1 MRSYEIIVKIAEIKK
16 RVEEGDLL
24 SAQKVLDTMETR
36 KIKNVND
43 LNLIAKVYYENERY
57 EEAGELYHKIY
68 DKTKSRRALYQL
80 MDVLIK
86 LNEADTAEIYL
97 EQYQKIAPEDFY
109 NYVFRYK
116 IDKMKGKSFE
126 HLIGILLELKKVEY
140 TEKWAYE
147 LAKLYYKAGLEAECI
162 RECSDI
168 ILWFGEG
175 TYVEK
180 ARILRSYY
188 SGEADKDRIMEEI
201 KQRAEEVNSR
211 SYYED
216 PSQKEEELTKETS
229 QAPTGYDEA
238 FYSDSDFMVNE
249 DAKELEDG
257 LKSDIRTIMEN
268 NLPGEYSDQDS
279 TYYEEEDPSQEQAAT
294 LRDEKTYYEEDKE
307 MDGYTI
313 AFSRGGDSDDS
324 EDSAAAAEYHYDKE
338 EQEVEQ
344 TIYQLLEEETLNEED
359 RYLKQIAD
367 SYHIDQDETFGNF
380 LHVSSIKKQLV
391 KSLEI
396 IERER
401 SKNVMMLITG
411 TTGSGKT
418 TLAKDIALYLNQ
430 TGRLKS
436 SKVAKIKAEK
446 LNTIEV
452 SSKKDTLKD
461 CCLVVED
468 ASELNR
474 QTIESILNLV
484 NKLPGALAVIFEE
497 NKKNMN
503 KLFRTC
509 PKLMDLMKNR
519 IHLPQYTQEDLSGF
533 AFACLKQKDYILNPK
548 AEQRVKY
555 SISQIIKQVDPD
567 RYLTEINSMMQSAM
581 DAADIR
587 AGRQLSRL
595 ADQGRLKDVEV
606 LTVLAEDFQAKL

>member
-1 MRSYEIIVKIAEIKK
+1 MRSYEIIVKIAEIRK

-24 SAQKVLDTMETR
+24 SAQKVLDTMETK
-36 KIKNVND
+36 KIKSVND
-43 LNLIAKVYYENERY
+43 LNLIAQVYYENERY
-57 EEAGELYHKIY
+57 EEAVELYHKIF
-68 DKTKSRRALYQL
+68 DKTKSRRSLYQL
-80 MDVLIK
+80 IDVLIK
-86 LNEADTAEIYL
+86 LNETDTAEIYL
-97 EQYQKIAPEDFY
+97 EQYEKIAPEDFY
-109 NYVFRYK
+109 NMVFRYK
-116 IDKMKGKSFE
+116 IDKQKGKSFE
-126 HLIGILLELKKVEY
+126 HLIGILVELKHIEY

-147 LAKLYYKAGLEAECI
+147 LAKLYYKAGLEEECI

-188 SGEADKDRIMEEI
+188 TGEADRDRIMEEI

-216 PSQKEEELTKETS
+216 PDQEEEELTRES
-229 QAPTGYDEA
+229 SRDSSAYEEEI
-238 FYSDSDFMVNE
+238 YNDSDFMVNE
-249 DAKELEDG
+249 EAEELEDG
-257 LKSDIRTIMEN
+257 LRSDIRTIMEN
-268 NLPGEYSDQDS
+268 HQPSEYSDQDS
-279 TYYEEEDPSQEQAAT
+279 ADYEEEDTYPEQESS
-294 LRDEKTYYEEDKE
+294 LRDEMTYYEEDKE
-307 MDGYTI
+307 MDGDTI
-313 AFSRGGDSDDS
+313 AFSKGVASDYS
-324 EDSAAAAEYHYDKE
+324 EDSTATTGYDHDE

-344 TIYQLLEEETLNEED
+344 TIYQLLEEEKLNEED
-359 RYLKQIAD
+359 RYLKLIAD
-367 SYHIDQDETFGNF
+367 EYHIDQDEIFGNF

-401 SKNVMMLITG
+401 NKNVMMLITG

-430 TGRLKS
+430 TNRLKS

-468 ASELNR
+468 ASELSR
-474 QTIESILNLV
+474 QTIESILNLS

-519 IHLPQYTQEDLSGF
+519 IHLPQYAQEDLIGF
-533 AFACLKQKDYILNPK
+533 AFAYLKQKDYKLNPK
-548 AEQRVKY
+548 AEQRVK
-555 SISQIIKQVDPD
+555 STVSQIIKQVDPD
-567 RYLTEINSMMQSAM
+567 RYLTEINSVMQSAM

-587 AGRQLSRL
+587 AGRQLSKL

-606 LTVLAEDFQAKL
+606 LTVIAEDFQAKP